1 MRLTN
6 FINESYDEYDHAE
19 VVDTLLRTCMPYLKD
34 RGFDKHFP
42 DEQLYSGRS
51 GNDADFFETTIRAN
65 REPKDTPGW
74 MHSDLDDKFYKKFGV
89 RARSNALFTSGSRG
103 QAQSYGDVYI
113 IFPKGPYT
121 VIWSDD
127 INDLYIH
134 IKHIYSDALGVSDHN
149 FSFDDDIES
158 MLEYSDDSYEFD
170 SFVENK
176 AEEEYEKY
184 YGEDTKGG
192 VWTYTFEHY
201 DAEELVKMGVK
212 KGTKRDI
219 FIKGFSKEKVKDML
233 HSRYGSLFPGNLVW
247 SPDIS
252 LDEFTDKNSSKY
264 EKEYMS
270 IRVKEVEA
278 EIEAGVRDLINT
290 YNKGDVQGAVESG
303 NEVML
308 ASTHGY
314 CALMDR
320 KDNRDPIFHFFKE
333 YGYHHPEDIKKRI
346 GQEKWDHFK
355 ESVRFES
362 SI

>member
-1 MRLTN
+1 
-6 FINESYDEYDHAE
+6 
-19 VVDTLLRTCMPYLKD
+19 
-34 RGFDKHFP
+34 
-42 DEQLYSGRS
+42 
-51 GNDADFFETTIRAN
+51 
-65 REPKDTPGW
+65 
-74 MHSDLDDKFYKKFGV
+74 V

-113 IFPKGPYT
+113 VFPKGPYT
-121 VIWSDD
+121 VIWSDE

-134 IKHIYSDALGVSDHN
+134 IKHIHTNALGVQDHN
-149 FSFDDDIES
+149 FSFDDNIEDV
-158 MLEYSDDSYEFD
+158 LEYSEGDNSYNKEDYIDSR
-170 SFVENK
+170 
-176 AEEEYEKY
+176 AAEEYEKY

-212 KGTKRDI
+212 KGVKREI
-219 FIKGFSKEKVKDML
+219 YIKGFSKEKIKDML
-233 HSRYGSLFPGNLVW
+233 HDRYGSLFPENLVW

-252 LDEFTDKNSSKY
+252 REDFIDKNSGKY
-264 EKEYMS
+264 AKEYIS
-270 IRVKEVEA
+270 IRTKEVEA
-278 EIEAGVRDLINT
+278 EIEAGMRDLINT
-290 YNKGDVQGAVESG
+290 YNKGDVQGAIESN

-308 ASTHGY
+308 SSTHGY

-320 KDNRDPIFHFFKE
+320 KDNQEPIFHFFKE